1 MQRRRDKS
9 EPRDGLYSRV
19 NSTFLVKYRAAGVTV
34 SNQSGCLYVVA
45 TPIGN
50 LGDMSPR
57 AIEVLNHVAVIAAED
72 TRHTGRL
79 LEQFD
84 CRTPQLSLHEHNE
97 ASRVQ
102 RLLERLQAGD
112 DIALVSDAG
121 TPLISDPGYRLVR
134 AAREA
139 GLTVL
144 AVPGPSSITAALS
157 VGGLPT
163 DRFWFEGF
171 LPARSSARRRRLEA
185 LADVSG
191 TLVFFEAGRRL
202 GATLSEMAEVFGG
215 SREAA
220 VARELT
226 KRFETTQ
233 MDTLAQLVDWQAA
246 DANQAR
252 GEFVVMVAPA
262 ATEVADSADTQS
274 PLDVDRLL
282 KLLRQEGLGAKA
294 AARVAAALSG
304 QSVNAL
310 YARATDASTPK

>member
-1 MQRRRDKS
+1 M
-9 EPRDGLYSRV
+9 
-19 NSTFLVKYRAAGVTV
+19 V
-34 SNQSGCLYVVA
+34 SNQPGSLYVVA

-50 LGDMSPR
+50 LSDMSPR
-57 AIEVLNHVAVIAAED
+57 AIGILNHVAVIAAED

-97 ASRVQ
+97 ASRVE

-134 AAREA
+134 AARKA

-157 VGGLPT
+157 VAGLPT
-163 DRFWFEGF
+163 DRFCFEGF
-171 LPARSSARRRRLEA
+171 LPARAAARRRRLEV
-185 LADVSG
+185 LANSSE

-202 GATLSEMAEVFGG
+202 GATLSEMAAVFGG

-220 VARELT
+220 ISRELT
-226 KRFETTQ
+226 KRFETTRL
-233 MDTLAQLVDWQAA
+233 DTLDRLIEWQAA

-252 GEFVVMVAPA
+252 GEFVVMVASA
-262 ATEVADSADTQS
+262 ARETDPSVEAQI
-274 PLDVDRLL
+274 PLDVDQL
-282 KLLRQEGLGAKA
+282 
-294 AARVAAALSG
+294 
-304 QSVNAL
+304 
-310 YARATDASTPK
+310 

>member
-1 MQRRRDKS
+1 M
-9 EPRDGLYSRV
+9 
-19 NSTFLVKYRAAGVTV
+19 V
-34 SNQSGCLYVVA
+34 SNQSGSLFVVA

-50 LGDMSPR
+50 LSDMSPR

-97 ASRVQ
+97 ASRVA

-134 AAREA
+134 AARKA

-157 VGGLPT
+157 VAGLPT
-163 DRFWFEGF
+163 DRFCFEGF
-171 LPARSSARRRRLEA
+171 LPARVSARRRQLEGLVNA
-185 LADVSG
+185 AG

-202 GATLSEMAEVFGG
+202 GDTLSDMAAVFGG

-220 VARELT
+220 IARELT
-226 KRFETTQ
+226 KRFETTHL
-233 MDTLAQLVDWQAA
+233 DTLDQLIQWQAA

-262 ATEVADSADTQS
+262 AIKTDAAEDGQTT
-274 PLDVDRLL
+274 LDVNQLL
-282 KLLRQEGLGAKA
+282 KLLRQEGLSAKA

-304 QSVNAL
+304 QTVNAL
-310 YARATDASTPK
+310 YGRATEALASK